1 MKELRK
7 CPFCGGEAKA
17 KTIRNKSDNEKVS
30 FIFEVVCGEC
40 GIRYPKQ
47 YGIDLKLQEDLS
59 IKILGEDKREE
70 AINDWNNRVS
80 SY

>member
-17 KTIRNKSDNEKVS
+17 KTVLNKSNHCNVG
-30 FIFEVVCGEC
+30 FIFEIVCTEC
-40 GIRYPKQ
+40 GTTYPKQ
-47 YGIDLKLQEDLS
+47 YGIDLELQEDLS
-59 IKILGEDKREE
+59 ITIVGEDKREE